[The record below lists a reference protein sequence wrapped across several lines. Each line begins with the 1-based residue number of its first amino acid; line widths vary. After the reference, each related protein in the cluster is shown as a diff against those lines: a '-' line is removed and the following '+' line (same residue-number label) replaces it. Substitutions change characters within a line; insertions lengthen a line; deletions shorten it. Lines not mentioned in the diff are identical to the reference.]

1 MSSRKIGF
9 AVLAL
14 ASLAL
19 LGLGSTFLAAE
30 IIQRRMRTPP
40 RLKTVNRSGVEL
52 QDLRLEGAGFSEDL
66 GTLSAGASR
75 WIEVQPTGES
85 GVYVSFIADGRSY
98 RSDYEGYFE
107 RSGGY
112 RLMITIDKDFQV
124 RVRNSIFTFP

>member
-1 MSSRKIGF
+1 MSPRKIGF

-14 ASLAL
+14 ASLVL
-19 LGLGSTFLAAE
+19 LGLGATFLAAE
-30 IIQRRMRTPP
+30 IIQRRMHTPP
-40 RLKTVNRSGVEL
+40 RLKIVNRSGVEL
-52 QDLRLEGAGFSEDL
+52 QDLRLEGAGFSEGL

-85 GVYVSFIADGRSY
+85 GVYVSFIADGQPY

-112 RLMITIDKDFQV
+112 RLIIMIDKDFQV
-124 RVRNSIFTFP
+124 RARNAILTLP